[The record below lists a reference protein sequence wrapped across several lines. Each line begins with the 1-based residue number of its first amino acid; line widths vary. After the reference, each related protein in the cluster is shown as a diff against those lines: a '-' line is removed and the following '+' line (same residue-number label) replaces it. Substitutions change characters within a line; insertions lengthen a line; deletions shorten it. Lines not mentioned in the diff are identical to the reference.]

1 MGLRR
6 FFKNRYRMYILRRSD
21 VFRFVGLSVP
31 IRRSGMN
38 PAVIQQIYEGIYE
51 RPEIEGLTQIVR
63 PGDRVLEL
71 GSGLGIISALAARA
85 AGPEG
90 QVRSYEANP
99 ALVDDTRAFLAS
111 NGIATVDL
119 VHAVLVSELNPAPRR
134 FHLAESFAEGSLL
147 AKEGHDPTRT
157 VEVPAESLAAVLAE
171 YRPDVLICDIE
182 GAEVELFPA
191 FPPSTLRAAVVELH
205 PDRLSPAQIQSI
217 HDGLAAQGLHR
228 QQPGPGGTVEIYAR
242 RP

>member
-1 MGLRR
+1 M
-6 FFKNRYRMYILRRSD
+6 RS
-21 VFRFVGLSVP
+21 F
-31 IRRSGMN
+31 
-38 PAVIQQIYEGIYE
+38 
-51 RPEIEGLTQIVR
+51 
-63 PGDRVLEL
+63 
-71 GSGLGIISALAARA
+71 
-85 AGPEG
+85 
-90 QVRSYEANP
+90 EANP
-99 ALVDDTRAFLAS
+99 SLVDDTRAFLAA

-119 VHAVLVSELNPAPRR
+119 VHAVLVSEPNPAPRR

-147 AKEGHDPTRT
+147 AKEGQDPTRT
-157 VEVPAESLAAVLAE
+157 VEVPAESLAAVMAE

-205 PDRLSPAQIQSI
+205 PDRLTLIQIQSI

-228 QQPGPGGTVEIYAR
+228 QQPGPGGTVEIFSR